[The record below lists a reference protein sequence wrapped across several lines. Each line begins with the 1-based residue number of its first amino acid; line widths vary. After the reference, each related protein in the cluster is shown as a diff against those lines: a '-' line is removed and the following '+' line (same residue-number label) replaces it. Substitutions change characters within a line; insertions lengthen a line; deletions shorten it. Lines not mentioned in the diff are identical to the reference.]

1 VWATICREPLQSHLH
16 GRPCVRFPHAM
27 PRGSR
32 CGWVAGTPLVEA
44 GFPSALAG
52 RVACLCVAFASS
64 RHAVPLRLLRSSPRV
79 LRWTGEW
86 LMASIALAVFGRSNG
101 SRWRCPR
108 SPRSIGR
115 DLDLGLDS
123 EGRLRTSASKVRL
136 AIRTSRPYL
145 SATSVRLEHIRILDH
160 ACEQHQADRCPCAG
174 HSPWAPLRPAYR
186 YPQLSMGDARPGRP
200 VSDLGV
206 TPRHAPQ
213 PLSTIGGAPGIQ
225 SPFAVLVP
233 RVQGSGRLRSL
244 QTPRAR

>member
-1 VWATICREPLQSHLH
+1 
-16 GRPCVRFPHAM
+16 
-27 PRGSR
+27 
-32 CGWVAGTPLVEA
+32 
-44 GFPSALAG
+44 
-52 RVACLCVAFASS
+52 
-64 RHAVPLRLLRSSPRV
+64 
-79 LRWTGEW
+79 

-145 SATSVRLEHIRILDH
+145 SATNVRLEHIRILDH

-200 VSDLGV
+200 VDDLGV

-213 PLSTIGGAPGIQ
+213 SPSTIGGAPGIQ
-225 SPFAVLVP
+225 SPFAGLIPLASGERTFPFAPDPACALATAIHFPTVFVGRPPVP
-233 RVQGSGRLRSL
+233 VTCWTRRSRDGVVALPGSGVCS
-244 QTPRAR
+244 

>member
-1 VWATICREPLQSHLH
+1 LFERLQTHLH
-16 GRPCVRFPHAM
+16 GRPCVVFPHNDAE
-27 PRGSR
+27 RGSR
-32 CGWVAGTPLVEA
+32 CERIAGTPLVEA
-44 GFPSALAG
+44 RFPSAL
-52 RVACLCVAFASS
+52 
-64 RHAVPLRLLRSSPRV
+64 LRSRRV
-79 LRWTGEW
+79 LVCRVCQFATRCP
-86 LMASIALAVFGRSNG
+86 ASALRARPRAFFAGPGRIVVVASVALAVFGRSNG
-101 SRWRCPR
+101 SRWSCPR